1 MMRGG
6 AIPLPLHPQR
16 RGFSKGGRTHC
27 LQTVA
32 PAPPDVLGPGLAKAI
47 PNAKVH
53 QIPSSTDTFPYRTPW
68 RVALHNASDSSDT
81 KKSAAA
87 LTA

>member
-1 MMRGG
+1 MFRLADLPYCSIPVQSICKYKVVCVTSRG
-6 AIPLPLHPQR
+6 
-16 RGFSKGGRTHC
+16 
-27 LQTVA
+27 V
-32 PAPPDVLGPGLAKAI
+32 VLGPGLAKAI

-53 QIPSSTDTFPYRTPW
+53 QIPSSTDTFPYPTPW
-68 RVALHNASDSSDT
+68 RVALHNASDSLDT